1 MPDEEL
7 WKSRFEM
14 FVFLRLIGMATFALG
29 VVIAYT
35 DILRPGGWPIVG
47 LIVAIIGAID
57 AVFAPRMLKKVWEQQ
72 DRDRR

>member
-7 WKSRFEM
+7 WKSRFQM

-35 DILRPGGWPIVG
+35 DILRPGGWPILG

-72 DRDRR
+72 DRDRQ